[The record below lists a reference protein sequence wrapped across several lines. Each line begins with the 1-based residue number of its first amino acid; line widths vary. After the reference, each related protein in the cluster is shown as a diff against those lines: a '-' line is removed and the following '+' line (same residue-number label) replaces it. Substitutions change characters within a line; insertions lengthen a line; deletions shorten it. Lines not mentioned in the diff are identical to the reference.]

1 MKKRYLLTLLT
12 INKLW
17 TSNHFCNCMQSL
29 AEFLFLLFILWQIAQ
44 QYNSYVQTFWNL
56 TRLLGRNSHWVFGH
70 TATNSC
76 LINSASAEDL
86 EWKVGFS
93 RTINLLKLV
102 KPNNFFLHI
111 SRLVLT
117 SLLTLFQYKGSQSL
131 QHWGVATLTRN
142 CFTRNRQG
150 LSCFCSRITPS
161 RIGRLFVRHHATNGP
176 YFCCYWNANIH
187 FRRFPQKQ
195 RGFAKQISRGNSF
208 GSKSKYVNAKQ

>member
-1 MKKRYLLTLLT
+1 M
-12 INKLW
+12 
-17 TSNHFCNCMQSL
+17 
-29 AEFLFLLFILWQIAQ
+29 
-44 QYNSYVQTFWNL
+44 QTFWNL
-56 TRLLGRNSHWVFGH
+56 SRLLGRNSHWVFGH
-70 TATNSC
+70 TAINSC

-131 QHWGVATLTRN
+131 QHWGMATLTRN

-161 RIGRLFVRHHATNGP
+161 RMGRLFVRHHATNVP
-176 YFCCYWNANIH
+176 YFFVIETLTFILGDFLKNREASQNRSPEATALVQSPNMSMPNNKPMQETHYI
-187 FRRFPQKQ
+187 
-195 RGFAKQISRGNSF
+195 I
-208 GSKSKYVNAKQ
+208 